1 MDRLFCY
8 SSFVSYHLLLGFML
22 DFCPLFLF
30 FHTYEYAGKNL
41 PPEQPDLQDLAT
53 LISQEID
60 VQYIP
65 FQ

>member
-8 SSFVSYHLLLGFML
+8 SSFVSYHHLLGFML

>member
-1 MDRLFCY
+1 MDRLFYY
-8 SSFVSYHLLLGFML
+8 SSFVSYHLLVGFML

-30 FHTYEYAGKNL
+30 FHTYEHAGKNL